1 MSGFEKF
8 DLIHSRFKHPFTM
21 IVSGSTGSG
30 KSEWV
35 KKFLENLSEMIPDD
49 NEGEYQ
55 IDLVLYCYGE
65 LNKNIIRMQ
74 RMGFVNKNKTRVI
87 VHNGLPVGGEE
98 FIRTKAIQSN
108 GKMLL
113 VLDDLMVG
121 MNQNLLD
128 TIFTKGSHNW
138 KMSVILITQ
147 HLFSKELKIARNNS
161 HYLLLM
167 RNPAGALQI
176 RTLASHLFPS
186 RSKYFLEAY
195 SDATKDN
202 FGYLLVDIH
211 PSTPE
216 LLRLRTHIYRDDESK
231 TIVYIPK

>member
-1 MSGFEKF
+1 MNGFEKVN
-8 DLIHSRFKHPFTM
+8 IMHTCFKHPFTM

-35 KKFLENLSEMIPDD
+35 KNLLENLEEMVTYE
-49 NEGEYQ
+49 NEKHNQ
-55 IDLVLYCYGE
+55 IDLVFYCYGE
-65 LNKNIIRMQ
+65 LNSNIINMQ
-74 RMGFVNKNKTRVI
+74 RKGFVNKGKTQVI
-87 VHNGLPVGGEE
+87 VHNGLPNGGNE
-98 FIRTKAIQSN
+98 FIKQQARH
-108 GKMLL
+108 GRMLL

-121 MNQNLLD
+121 MNQIFLD

-138 KMSVILITQ
+138 QMSVILITQ
-147 HLFSKELKIARNNS
+147 HLFSRELKVARNNS

-176 RTLASHLFPS
+176 RTLATQLFPS
-186 RSKYFLEAY
+186 KSKYFLESY
-195 SDATKDN
+195 SNATKEN

-211 PSTPE
+211 PSTPDI
-216 LLRLRTHIYRDDESK
+216 LRLRTHIYYNTGEK